1 MMYFL
6 PFWKSISPFSPDA
19 AQPHDD
25 VMCICNMPVPLW
37 GRFFLLLQKALLAI
51 RDETADTLARL
62 RNLAVELRPP
72 ALDELGIEAA
82 LEKLVADYRR
92 KHAVDIVL
100 YVKDNGDGIT
110 QERIRA
116 ARRENHMGIYGIA
129 ERVRLLAGRME
140 LSAELPEWTTVYRI
154 ELRGRGGL
162 TDESDD
168 CG

>member
-1 MMYFL
+1 M
-6 PFWKSISPFSPDA
+6 
-19 AQPHDD
+19 
-25 VMCICNMPVPLW
+25 
-37 GRFFLLLQKALLAI
+37 
-51 RDETADTLARL
+51 
-62 RNLAVELRPP
+62 ELRPP
-72 ALDELGIEAA
+72 ALDELGIAAA

-92 KHAVDIVL
+92 KHAVDIELSCTIEVIPGDVESLAVYRIVQECLTNIVRHSHATRAQICLTAEERIVL

-110 QERIRA
+110 PERIRA
-116 ARRENHMGIYGIA
+116 ARRENHMGIYGIV
-129 ERVRLLAGRME
+129 ERVRLLAGHME